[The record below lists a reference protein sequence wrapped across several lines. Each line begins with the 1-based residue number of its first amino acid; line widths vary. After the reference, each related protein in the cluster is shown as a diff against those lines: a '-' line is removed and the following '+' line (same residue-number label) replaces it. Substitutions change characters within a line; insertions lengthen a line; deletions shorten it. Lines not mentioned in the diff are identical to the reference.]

1 MDTFLPC
8 FYAFLACFFFSFIF
22 EVKKPAVLFL
32 ASAIGAA
39 GWAAFLLMAPIGSEV
54 ARYVRGYLASHN
66 LLNCQS
72 SGGSF
77 DFYVSDQVDGF
88 IKTAEFF
95 LGETLSQQ
103 VSQVDID
110 RI

>member
-1 MDTFLPC
+1 MYLAPLKEAGIDTL
-8 FYAFLACFFFSFIF
+8 
-22 EVKKPAVLFL
+22 VL
-32 ASAIGAA
+32 GCTHYP
-39 GWAAFLLMAPIGSEV
+39 LLYDVINAYLDYQVTLVDSGSEV

-66 LLNCQS
+66 LLNSQS